1 MKKRLNRML
10 STLLICSMVMTL
22 MPTTVFATN
31 RKDAVMEGYAGGLC
45 EHHPEHDDECGYSKG
60 IAGTACSHEHTD
72 DCYKEVIDC
81 THRHDEDCYPDEII
95 WDDETTPS
103 DADRWEPEYC
113 PHICDE
119 ESGCITKKLN
129 CQHEHDDECG
139 YSPATRGTPCEF
151 VCEICGVDDDMK
163 TATPSNAKA
172 VTVAG
177 VQAMIDAL
185 PDAEEVRKGNAEK
198 VKAQLDAIDDAKAEL
213 SDEEIDELDLS
224 RYMEVAAALEQLLYG
239 VATQSNAVMLAD
251 YDGPAIQLGTGG
263 ISGPTEEEV
272 DGQGSYY
279 VPNSYIYFG
288 INSENSSTPIKWRVL
303 DANTANAGT
312 TSGMFLLSEYL
323 LASDVQFNSNY
334 SKGNAYQGSD
344 AQTWCSS
351 FVGNTSNFSTA
362 EQAVMFGVAK
372 TDSGESGLY
381 SIPWGESRLTANDKL
396 FFLSVRELADYVG
409 NYDNAP
415 GLAATNTAQSAGVW
429 WLRSPDS
436 GIGYYTGTVYDDGEV
451 VHSLVNYD
459 CAARPAFNLN
469 SDSILFTSAAEG
481 GKADAAVDSNLTEV
495 STGSAEWKLTLKDTS
510 RSFNAS
516 ASNTLIMA
524 GENLTVTYS
533 GAGTGKNEYVSA
545 MLADNSGNILYYGRI
560 AQNSANGTASVEI
573 PSDLTAGTYTLK
585 VFSEQYNGD
594 YKTDYAS
601 EFQDITLTVNG
612 KVSEQFNLTPGTTYW
627 FDLSSA
633 GIPGS
638 TNNALPDTSRH
649 YVPFTYVGSLN
660 AYVLKPASENVLTSS
675 EEASQATDKDAKYGY
690 TYKHSLFIADYTM
703 THTISWKILN
713 DNKLIFGTDFQNN
726 RVAYTLRAPSAGNT
740 YAYGDNGGST
750 PDNNEWDTILKKAN
764 QSTQTNVSDYIK
776 NWEGIWSYGQD
787 TANTSAF
794 RQYRTIR
801 GRMISAFS
809 CNMEHKAE
817 SLPKYGFRPI
827 LEILDADTLG
837 YDGLKTIVLDLND
850 GKIGNTTGTVNI
862 VVKNSESFTA
872 PESSGLSSP
881 IGKTDTDFCWQGSD
895 GNSYIPGADVPAGVT
910 SLTAQWTPMTYT
922 VMLETNGGTIADGKD
937 VISYTYGVGATLPT
951 ENDIT
956 REGYTFEGWYADSS
970 FSGAPVTEISSTDI
984 GNKEFYAKWIANI
997 YAVTLNT
1004 NGGTIASGKDITSYT
1019 YGDGATLPTAND
1031 MTREGYTF
1039 EGWYADSSFSGA
1051 PVTEISSTDMG
1062 NKEFYAKWTRNTT
1075 PITPGDTVNYI
1086 VEHYKAGN
1094 NGYTLEETE
1103 YLGGKIGEDVTAEPK
1118 IYTGYTYN
1126 PDAVGS
1132 VSMGT
1137 LKKIS
1142 SAADIV
1148 TLKLYYDL
1156 TVYTVTV
1163 ENDGNGSAS
1172 AVPVSAT
1179 MGEKITL
1186 TVTPNSGYRFKEWQ
1200 IVSGNVTISD
1210 DTFTMPAGNVTV
1222 KALFERKSSSG
1233 SGGDSSSDRDASSSA
1248 IRKDPIK
1255 GRISSDRGILTG
1267 AANSTANDGYSHW
1280 MQDDHGWWLRFADN
1294 SYPKGQKRGTS
1305 GSAYAWE
1312 YINGNWWAFDEN
1324 GYAKTGWLW
1333 DETFGGWFYIDPER
1347 GMQTGWVLI
1356 DGVWY
1361 YFHPVSDGRRGI
1373 MYAGQK
1379 TPDGYYVDENG
1390 AWDGKGK

>member
-10 STLLICSMVMTL
+10 STLLICSMVMTM

-31 RKDAVMEGYAGGLC
+31 RKDAVMEEYAGGLC
-45 EHHPEHDDECGYSKG
+45 EHHPEHDEECGYSEG

-72 DCYKEVIDC
+72 DCYREVIDC
-81 THRHDEDCYPDEII
+81 THRHDEDCYPDESI
-95 WDDETTPS
+95 WDDEATPS
-103 DADRWEPEYC
+103 DADRLEPEYC
-113 PHICDE
+113 SHICDE
-119 ESGCITKKLN
+119 ESGCVTKKLK

-139 YSPATRGTPCEF
+139 YSPTTRGTSCEF
-151 VCEICGVDDDMK
+151 VCEICGVEDNMEM
-163 TATPSNAKA
+163 ATPSNAKA
-172 VTVAG
+172 VTVAS

-185 PDAEEVRKGNAEK
+185 PDAEKVRKDNAEE
-198 VKAQLDAIDDAKAEL
+198 VKAQLEAIDDAKAEL
-213 SDEEIDELDLS
+213 SDEEIDELDIS

-239 VATQSNAVMLAD
+239 VATPYNAVMLAD

-263 ISGPTEEEV
+263 ISGPTEEEE
-272 DGQGSYY
+272 DGKGSYY
-279 VPNSYIYFG
+279 APNSYIYFG
-288 INSENSSTPIKWRVL
+288 VNSGNSSTPIKWRVL
-303 DANTANAGT
+303 DADTANDGT

-323 LASDVQFNSNY
+323 LASDVQFRYNESID
-334 SKGNAYQGSD
+334 NAYQGSA
-344 AQTWCSS
+344 AQFWCGLFLS
-351 FVGNTSNFSTA
+351 NRLNFSTV
-362 EQAVMFGVAK
+362 EQDAMLGLVK
-372 TDSGESGLY
+372 TDSAEDDLY
-381 SIPWGESRLTANDKL
+381 SISWGESSLTATDKL
-396 FFLSVRELADYVG
+396 FFLSVQELADYVG
-409 NYDNAP
+409 NYLATP
-415 GLAATNTAQSAGVW
+415 GMAATNTSLSASEW
-429 WLRSPDS
+429 WLRSP
-436 GIGYYTGTVYDDGEV
+436 YAYVRTAVGTVFKDGNV
-451 VHSLVNYD
+451 RYSSAQNYW
-459 CAARPAFNLN
+459 AARPAFNLDLN
-469 SDSILFTSAAEG
+469 AVLFTSAAEG
-481 GKADAAVDSNLTEV
+481 GKSDVLVDSNLTEV
-495 STGSAEWKLTLKDTS
+495 GTGSTEWKLTLRDTS

-516 ASNTLIMA
+516 ASNTLVRV

-533 GAGTGKNEYVSA
+533 GAGTGEKEYVSA

-690 TYKHSLFIADYTM
+690 TYKHSLFIADYNV
-703 THTISWKILN
+703 THGISWKILN

-726 RVAYTLRAPSAGNT
+726 RVAYTLRAPSAGHT

-801 GRMISAFS
+801 GRIISAFS

-850 GKIGNTTGTVNI
+850 GKIGDTTGTVNI

-895 GNSYIPGADVPAGVT
+895 GNSYIPGAEVPAGVT

-937 VISYTYGVGATLPT
+937 VISYTYGAGATLPT

-970 FSGAPVTEISSTDI
+970 FSGTPVTEISSD
-984 GNKEFYAKWIANI
+984 
-997 YAVTLNT
+997 
-1004 NGGTIASGKDITSYT
+1004 
-1019 YGDGATLPTAND
+1019 
-1031 MTREGYTF
+1031 
-1039 EGWYADSSFSGA
+1039 
-1051 PVTEISSTDMG
+1051 DMG
-1062 NKEFYAKWTRNTT
+1062 NKEFYAKWMRNTT
-1075 PITPGDTVNYI
+1075 PIIPGDTVNYV
-1086 VEHYKAGN
+1086 VEHYKASD

-1103 YLGGKIGEDVTAEPK
+1103 KLGDKIGSNVTAEPK

-1172 AVPVSAT
+1172 AAPVSAT

-1186 TVTPNSGYRFKEWQ
+1186 TVTPNSGYRFQEWQ
-1200 IVSGNVTISD
+1200 IVSGDVTISD
-1210 DTFTMPAGNVTV
+1210 DTFTMPAGNVVV
-1222 KALFERKSSSG
+1222 KAVFERKSSD
-1233 SGGDSSSDRDASSSA
+1233 GGGRDSSSDRDTSSSA
-1248 IRKDPIK
+1248 IRKDPIR
-1255 GRISSDRGILTG
+1255 GWTSSDRGIITG

-1280 MQDDHGWWLRFADN
+1280 MQNEHGWWLRFADN
-1294 SYPKGQKRGTS
+1294 SYPKGRKHGMS

-1312 YINGNWWAFDEN
+1312 LINGSWWAFDEN
-1324 GYAKTGWLW
+1324 SYAKTGWLR
-1333 DETFGGWFYIDPER
+1333 DEAFGGWFYMDPER

-1379 TPDGYYVDENG
+1379 TPDGYYVDEKG
-1390 AWDGKGK
+1390 AWDGKEK

>member
-1 MKKRLNRML
+1 M
-10 STLLICSMVMTL
+10 
-22 MPTTVFATN
+22 
-31 RKDAVMEGYAGGLC
+31 
-45 EHHPEHDDECGYSKG
+45 
-60 IAGTACSHEHTD
+60 
-72 DCYKEVIDC
+72 
-81 THRHDEDCYPDEII
+81 
-95 WDDETTPS
+95 
-103 DADRWEPEYC
+103 
-113 PHICDE
+113 
-119 ESGCITKKLN
+119 
-129 CQHEHDDECG
+129 
-139 YSPATRGTPCEF
+139 
-151 VCEICGVDDDMK
+151 
-163 TATPSNAKA
+163 
-172 VTVAG
+172 
-177 VQAMIDAL
+177 
-185 PDAEEVRKGNAEK
+185 
-198 VKAQLDAIDDAKAEL
+198 
-213 SDEEIDELDLS
+213 
-224 RYMEVAAALEQLLYG
+224 
-239 VATQSNAVMLAD
+239 
-251 YDGPAIQLGTGG
+251 
-263 ISGPTEEEV
+263 
-272 DGQGSYY
+272 
-279 VPNSYIYFG
+279 
-288 INSENSSTPIKWRVL
+288 
-303 DANTANAGT
+303 
-312 TSGMFLLSEYL
+312 
-323 LASDVQFNSNY
+323 
-334 SKGNAYQGSD
+334 
-344 AQTWCSS
+344 
-351 FVGNTSNFSTA
+351 
-362 EQAVMFGVAK
+362 
-372 TDSGESGLY
+372 
-381 SIPWGESRLTANDKL
+381 
-396 FFLSVRELADYVG
+396 
-409 NYDNAP
+409 
-415 GLAATNTAQSAGVW
+415 W
-429 WLRSPDS
+429 WLRSPSTSYSDDA
-436 GIGYYTGTVYDDGEV
+436 GTVSTDGNV
-451 VHSLVNYD
+451 RHSRADND
-459 CAARPAFNLN
+459 WAARPAFNLN
-469 SDSILFTSAAEG
+469 LNAVLFTSAADG
-481 GKADAAVDSNLTEV
+481 GKTDAAVDSNLTEV
-495 STGSAEWKLTLKDTS
+495 GTGSAEWKLTLKDTS

-516 ASNTLIMA
+516 ASNTLVRV

-533 GAGTGKNEYVSA
+533 GAGTGENEYVSA

-690 TYKHSLFIADYTM
+690 TYKHSLFIADYNV
-703 THTISWKILN
+703 THGISWKILN

-726 RVAYTLRAPSAGNT
+726 RVAYTLRAPSAGHT

-801 GRMISAFS
+801 GRIISAFS

-850 GKIGNTTGTVNI
+850 GKIGDTTGTVNI

-895 GNSYIPGADVPAGVT
+895 GNSYIPGAEVPAGVT

-937 VISYTYGVGATLPT
+937 VTSYTYGEGAALPT
-951 ENDIT
+951 ANDIT

-970 FSGAPVTEISSTDI
+970 FSGTPVTEISSD
-984 GNKEFYAKWIANI
+984 
-997 YAVTLNT
+997 
-1004 NGGTIASGKDITSYT
+1004 
-1019 YGDGATLPTAND
+1019 
-1031 MTREGYTF
+1031 
-1039 EGWYADSSFSGA
+1039 
-1051 PVTEISSTDMG
+1051 DMG
-1062 NKEFYAKWTRNTT
+1062 NKEFYAKWMRNTT
-1075 PITPGDTVNYI
+1075 PIIPGDTVNYV
-1086 VEHYKAGN
+1086 VEHYKASD

-1103 YLGGKIGEDVTAEPK
+1103 KLGDKIGSNVTAEPK

-1172 AVPVSAT
+1172 AAPVSAT

-1200 IVSGNVTISD
+1200 IVSGDVTISD
-1210 DTFTMPAGNVTV
+1210 DTFTMPAGNVVV
-1222 KALFERKSSSG
+1222 KAVFERKSSD
-1233 SGGDSSSDRDASSSA
+1233 GGGRDSSSDRDTSSSA

-1255 GRISSDRGILTG
+1255 GRISSDRGIITG

-1280 MQDDHGWWLRFADN
+1280 MQNEHGWWLRFADN
-1294 SYPKGQKRGTS
+1294 SYPKGRKHGMS

-1312 YINGNWWAFDEN
+1312 LINGNWWAFDEN
-1324 GYAKTGWLW
+1324 GYAKTGWLR
-1333 DETFGGWFYIDPER
+1333 DEAFGGWFYMDPER

-1379 TPDGYYVDENG
+1379 TPDGYYVDEKG
-1390 AWDGKGK
+1390 AWDGKEK

>member
-10 STLLICSMVMTL
+10 STLLICSMVMTM

-31 RKDAVMEGYAGGLC
+31 RKDAVMEEYAGGLC
-45 EHHPEHDDECGYSKG
+45 EHHPEHDDECGYSEG

-72 DCYKEVIDC
+72 DCYREVIDC
-81 THRHDEDCYPDEII
+81 THRHDEDCYPGESI
-95 WDDETTPS
+95 WDDEATPS
-103 DADRWEPEYC
+103 DADRLEPEYC
-113 PHICDE
+113 SHICDE
-119 ESGCITKKLN
+119 ESGCVTKKLK

-139 YSPATRGTPCEF
+139 YSSTTRGTSCEF
-151 VCEICGVDDDMK
+151 VCEICGVEDNMEM
-163 TATPSNAKA
+163 ATPSNAKA
-172 VTVAG
+172 VTVAS
-177 VQAMIDAL
+177 VQAMIDVL
-185 PDAEEVRKGNAEK
+185 PDAEKVRKDNAEE
-198 VKAQLDAIDDAKAEL
+198 VKAQLEAIDDAKAEL
-213 SDEEIDELDLS
+213 SDEEIDELDIS

-239 VATQSNAVMLAD
+239 VATPYNAVMLAD

-263 ISGPTEEEV
+263 ISGPTEEEE
-272 DGQGSYY
+272 DGKDSYY
-279 VPNSYIYFG
+279 APNSYIYFG
-288 INSENSSTPIKWRVL
+288 VNSGNSSTPIKWRVL
-303 DANTANAGT
+303 DADTANDGT

-323 LASDVQFNSNY
+323 LASDVQFRYNESID
-334 SKGNAYQGSD
+334 NAYQGSA
-344 AQTWCSS
+344 AQSWCGLFLS
-351 FVGNTSNFSTA
+351 NRLNFSTV
-362 EQAVMFGVAK
+362 EQDAMLGLVK
-372 TDSGESGLY
+372 TDSAEDDLY
-381 SIPWGESRLTANDKL
+381 SISWGESSLTATDKL
-396 FFLSVRELADYVG
+396 FFLSVQELADYVG
-409 NYDNAP
+409 NYLATP
-415 GLAATNTAQSAGVW
+415 GMAATNTSLSASEW
-429 WLRSPDS
+429 WLRSP
-436 GIGYYTGTVYDDGEV
+436 YAYVRTAVGTVFKDGNV
-451 VHSLVNYD
+451 RYSSAQNYW
-459 CAARPAFNLN
+459 AARPAFNLDLN
-469 SDSILFTSAAEG
+469 AVLFTSAAEG
-481 GKADAAVDSNLTEV
+481 GKSDVLVDSNLTEV
-495 STGSAEWKLTLKDTS
+495 GTGSTEWKLTLRDTS

-516 ASNTLIMA
+516 ASNTLVRV

-545 MLADNSGNILYYGRI
+545 MLVDSSGNILYYGRI
-560 AQNSANGTASVEI
+560 AQNSANGTTSVAI

-690 TYKHSLFIADYTM
+690 TYKHSLFIADYNV
-703 THTISWKILN
+703 THGISWKILN

-726 RVAYTLRAPSAGNT
+726 RVAYTLRAPSAGHT

-801 GRMISAFS
+801 GRIISAFS

-827 LEILDADTLG
+827 LEILDADTLD

-850 GKIGNTTGTVNI
+850 GKIGDTTGTVNI

-881 IGKTDTDFCWQGSD
+881 IGKTDTDFCWLGSD

-970 FSGAPVTEISSTDI
+970 FSGTPVTEISSD
-984 GNKEFYAKWIANI
+984 
-997 YAVTLNT
+997 
-1004 NGGTIASGKDITSYT
+1004 
-1019 YGDGATLPTAND
+1019 
-1031 MTREGYTF
+1031 
-1039 EGWYADSSFSGA
+1039 
-1051 PVTEISSTDMG
+1051 DMG
-1062 NKEFYAKWTRNTT
+1062 NKEFYAKWMRNTT
-1075 PITPGDTVNYI
+1075 PIIPGDTVNYV
-1086 VEHYKAGN
+1086 VEHYKASD

-1103 YLGGKIGEDVTAEPK
+1103 KLGDKIGSNVTAEPK

-1186 TVTPNSGYRFKEWQ
+1186 TVTPNSGYRFQEWQ
-1200 IVSGNVTISD
+1200 IVSGDVTISD
-1210 DTFTMPAGNVTV
+1210 DTFTMPAGNVVV
-1222 KALFERKSSSG
+1222 KAVFERKSSD
-1233 SGGDSSSDRDASSSA
+1233 GGGRDSSSDRDTSSST

-1255 GRISSDRGILTG
+1255 GRISSDRGIITG

-1280 MQDDHGWWLRFADN
+1280 MQNEHGWWLRFADN
-1294 SYPKGQKRGTS
+1294 SYPKGRKHGTS

-1312 YINGNWWAFDEN
+1312 YINGSWWAFDEH
-1324 GYAKTGWLW
+1324 GYAKTGWLR
-1333 DETFGGWFYIDPER
+1333 DEAFGGWFYMDPER

-1379 TPDGYYVDENG
+1379 TPDGYYVDEKG
-1390 AWDGKGK
+1390 AWDGKEK

>member
-31 RKDAVMEGYAGGLC
+31 RKDAVMEEYAGGLC
-45 EHHPEHDDECGYSKG
+45 EHHPEHDDECGYSEG

-81 THRHDEDCYPDEII
+81 THKHDEDCYPDEII
-95 WDDETTPS
+95 WDDEATPS
-103 DADRWEPEYC
+103 DADRWEPEDC
-113 PHICDE
+113 PHMCE
-119 ESGCITKKLN
+119 EDSECITKKLN

-151 VCEICGVDDDMK
+151 ICEICGAEDDMK

-185 PDAEEVRKGNAEK
+185 PDVEEVRKGNAEK

-213 SDEEIDELDLS
+213 SDEEIDELDFS
-224 RYMEVAAALEQLLYG
+224 RYMEVAAVLEQLLYG
-239 VATQSNAVMLAD
+239 TATPSNAVMLAD

-263 ISGPTEEEV
+263 ISDPTEEEV

-288 INSENSSTPIKWRVL
+288 VNRGNSSTPIKWRVL
-303 DANTANAGT
+303 DADTANDGT
-312 TSGMFLLSEYL
+312 TRGMFLLSEYL
-323 LASDVQFNSNY
+323 LASGVQFRYDASID
-334 SKGNAYQGSD
+334 NAYQGSA
-344 AQTWCSS
+344 AQFWCSLFS
-351 FVGNTSNFSTA
+351 GNRLNFSTA
-362 EQAVMFGVAK
+362 EQDAMLGVVK
-372 TDSGESGLY
+372 TDSAEDDLY
-381 SIPWGESRLTANDKL
+381 SISWGESSLTATDEL
-396 FFLSVRELADYVG
+396 FFLSVQELVDYVG
-409 NYDNAP
+409 NYHAAP
-415 GLAATNTAQSAGVW
+415 GMAATNTSLSAGEW
-429 WLRSPDS
+429 WLRSP
-436 GIGYYTGTVYDDGEV
+436 YAYVRTAVGTVFKDGNV
-451 VHSLVNYD
+451 RYSSAQN
-459 CAARPAFNLN
+459 CWAARPAFNLN
-469 SDSILFTSAAEG
+469 LNTVLFSSAADG
-481 GKADAAVDSNLTEV
+481 GKTDAAVDGNLTEV
-495 STGSAEWKLTLKDTS
+495 GTGSAEWKLTLKDTS
-510 RSFNAS
+510 RSFSAS
-516 ASNTLIMA
+516 ASSTLVRA
-524 GENLTVTYS
+524 GENLTITYS

-560 AQNSANGTASVEI
+560 AQNSANGTASVAI

-627 FDLSSA
+627 FDLSA
-633 GIPGS
+633 MGIPG
-638 TNNALPDTSRH
+638 TVNDDLPDKTMH
-649 YVPFTYVGSLN
+649 YVPFTYVGTVD
-660 AYVLKPASENVLTSS
+660 AYVLNSSSSGVSEAADDASGTTDSS
-675 EEASQATDKDAKYGY
+675 AQYGY
-690 TYKHSLFIADYTM
+690 TYDHSLFIADDTV
-703 THTISWKILN
+703 TRTISWNALN
-713 DNKLIFGTDFQNN
+713 SRSCIFGTTFQNN
-726 RVAYTLRAPSAGNT
+726 GVAYTLRVTSAGS
-740 YAYGDNGGST
+740 DSEGSNDGT
-750 PDNNEWDTILKKAN
+750 PQSNEWDKILDKN
-764 QSTQTNVSDYIK
+764 NGYIK
-776 NWEGIWSYGQD
+776 NWSGEYSWGQD
-787 TANTSAF
+787 TYSSHWSGRVARGCNSA
-794 RQYRTIR
+794 RNWVSQAVAYSGSSI
-801 GRMISAFS
+801 
-809 CNMEHKAE
+809 
-817 SLPKYGFRPI
+817 GFRPV
-827 LEILDADTLG
+827 LEILNPDALG
-837 YDGLKTIVLDLND
+837 SDGLKNVVLDLN
-850 GKIGNTTGTVNI
+850 GGSIGASTGTVNI
-862 VVKNSESFTA
+862 VVKNGESFTA
-872 PESSGLSSP
+872 PASNGLTRP
-881 IGKTDTDFCWQGSD
+881 AGNTDNYFWWQGSD
-895 GNSYIPGADVPAGVT
+895 GNSYVPGAAVPAGVT
-910 SLTAQWTPMTYT
+910 SLTAQWTALTYT
-922 VMLETNGGTIADGKD
+922 VTLNANGGTIASEKD
-937 VISYTYGVGATLPT
+937 ITSYTYGDGATLPT

-956 REGYTFEGWYADSS
+956 CEGYTFEGWYADSS
-970 FSGAPVTEISSTDI
+970 FSGAPVTEISSADI

-1019 YGDGATLPTAND
+1019 YGNGATLPTAND

-1039 EGWYADSSFSGA
+1039 EGWYADSSFSGT
-1051 PVTEISSTDMG
+1051 PVTAISSTDIG

-1075 PITPGDTVNYI
+1075 PIIPGDTVNYI

-1103 YLGGKIGEDVTAEPK
+1103 YLGGKIGADVTAEPK

-1126 PDAVGS
+1126 PDAAGS
-1132 VSMGT
+1132 IPKGT

-1156 TVYTVTV
+1156 TVYNVTA

-1172 AVPVSAT
+1172 AAPASAT
-1179 MGEKITL
+1179 MGETITL
-1186 TVTPNSGYRFKEWQ
+1186 TSTPNSGYRFKEWQ

-1233 SGGDSSSDRDASSSA
+1233 GDSSSDRDTSSAA
-1248 IRKDPIK
+1248 IRKDPIR
-1255 GRISSDRGILTG
+1255 GWTSSDRGIITG

-1280 MQDDHGWWLRFADN
+1280 MQDAYGWWLRFADN
-1294 SYPKGQKRGTS
+1294 SYPKGQKQGMS
-1305 GSAYAWE
+1305 GIAYMWE

-1324 GYAKTGWLW
+1324 GYAKIGWLR

-1347 GMQTGWVLI
+1347 GMQTGWVRF
-1356 DGVWY
+1356 GGAWY
-1361 YFHPVSDGRRGI
+1361 YFHQVSDGRKGI
-1373 MYAGQK
+1373 MYAGRK

-1390 AWDGKGK
+1390 AWDGKEK

>member
-10 STLLICSMVMTL
+10 STLLICSMVMTM

-31 RKDAVMEGYAGGLC
+31 RKDAVMEEYAGGLC
-45 EHHPEHDDECGYSKG
+45 EHHPEHDDECGYSEG
-60 IAGTACSHEHTD
+60 IAGTDCSHEHTD
-72 DCYKEVIDC
+72 DCYTEVVKC

-95 WDDETTPS
+95 WDDEATPS
-103 DADRWEPEYC
+103 DADRWEPEDC
-113 PHICDE
+113 PHMCE
-119 ESGCITKKLN
+119 EDSECITKKLN
-129 CQHEHDDECG
+129 CRHEHDDECG

-151 VCEICGVDDDMK
+151 ECEICGVDDDMK

-185 PDAEEVRKGNAEK
+185 PDVEEVRKGNAEK

-224 RYMEVAAALEQLLYG
+224 HYMEVAAALEQLLYG

-263 ISGPTEEEV
+263 ISGPTEEEE
-272 DGQGSYY
+272 DGKGSYY

-288 INSENSSTPIKWRVL
+288 VNSGNSSTPIKWRVL
-303 DANTANAGT
+303 DADTANDGT

-323 LASDVQFNSNY
+323 LASDVQFRYNESID
-334 SKGNAYQGSD
+334 NAYQGSA
-344 AQTWCSS
+344 AQFWCGLFLS
-351 FVGNTSNFSTA
+351 NRLNFSTV
-362 EQAVMFGVAK
+362 EQDAMLGLVK
-372 TDSGESGLY
+372 TDSAEDDLY
-381 SIPWGESRLTANDKL
+381 SISWGESSLTATDKL
-396 FFLSVRELADYVG
+396 FFLSVQELADYVG
-409 NYDNAP
+409 NYLATP
-415 GLAATNTAQSAGVW
+415 GMAATNTSLSASEW
-429 WLRSPDS
+429 WLRSP
-436 GIGYYTGTVYDDGEV
+436 YAYVRTAVGTVFKDGNV
-451 VHSLVNYD
+451 RYSSAQNYW
-459 CAARPAFNLN
+459 AARPAFNLDLN
-469 SDSILFTSAAEG
+469 AVLFTSAAEG
-481 GKADAAVDSNLTEV
+481 GKSDVLVDSNLTEV
-495 STGSAEWKLTLKDTS
+495 GTGSTEWKLTLKDTS

-516 ASNTLIMA
+516 ASNTLVRV

-560 AQNSANGTASVEI
+560 AQNSANGTASVAI
-573 PSDLTAGTYTLK
+573 PSDLTTGTYTLK

-601 EFQDITLTVNG
+601 EFQDITLTVKG

-690 TYKHSLFIADYTM
+690 TYKHSLFIADYNV
-703 THTISWKILN
+703 THGISWKILN

-726 RVAYTLRAPSAGNT
+726 RVAYTLRAPSAGHT

-801 GRMISAFS
+801 GRIISAFS

-850 GKIGNTTGTVNI
+850 GKIGDTTGTVNI

-895 GNSYIPGADVPAGVT
+895 GNSYIPGAEVPAGVT

-937 VISYTYGVGATLPT
+937 VISYTYGAGATLPT

-970 FSGAPVTEISSTDI
+970 FSGTPVTEISSD
-984 GNKEFYAKWIANI
+984 
-997 YAVTLNT
+997 
-1004 NGGTIASGKDITSYT
+1004 
-1019 YGDGATLPTAND
+1019 
-1031 MTREGYTF
+1031 
-1039 EGWYADSSFSGA
+1039 
-1051 PVTEISSTDMG
+1051 DMG
-1062 NKEFYAKWTRNTT
+1062 NKEFYAKWMRNTT
-1075 PITPGDTVNYI
+1075 PIIPGDTVNYV
-1086 VEHYKAGN
+1086 VEHYKASD

-1103 YLGGKIGEDVTAEPK
+1103 KLGDKIGSNVTAEPK

-1132 VSMGT
+1132 VTRAT

-1200 IVSGNVTISD
+1200 IVSGNVTISGD
-1210 DTFTMPAGNVTV
+1210 AFTMPAGKVTV
-1222 KALFERKSSSG
+1222 KALFERKSSGG
-1233 SGGDSSSDRDASSSA
+1233 SGSSSDRDASSAA

-1280 MQDDHGWWLRFADN
+1280 MQDAHGWWLRFADN
-1294 SYPKGQKRGTS
+1294 SYPKGQKHGTS
-1305 GSAYAWE
+1305 SIAYAWE
-1312 YINGNWWAFDEN
+1312 LINGNWWAFDEH
-1324 GYAKTGWLW
+1324 GYTKTGWLW

-1356 DGVWY
+1356 DGAWY
-1361 YFHPVSDGRRGI
+1361 YFHPVSDGRKGI

-1379 TPDGYYVDENG
+1379 TPDGYYVDEKG
-1390 AWDGKGK
+1390 AWDGKEK

>member
-10 STLLICSMVMTL
+10 STLLICSMVMTM

-31 RKDAVMEGYAGGLC
+31 RKDAVMEEYAGGLC
-45 EHHPEHDDECGYSKG
+45 EHHPEHDDECGYSEG
-60 IAGTACSHEHTD
+60 IAGTDCSHEHTD
-72 DCYKEVIDC
+72 DCYTEVVKC

-95 WDDETTPS
+95 WDDEATPS
-103 DADRWEPEYC
+103 DADRWEPEDC
-113 PHICDE
+113 PHMCE
-119 ESGCITKKLN
+119 EDSECITKKLN
-129 CQHEHDDECG
+129 CRHEHDDECG

-151 VCEICGVDDDMK
+151 DCEICGVDDDMK

-185 PDAEEVRKGNAEK
+185 PDVEEVRKGNAEK

-213 SDEEIDELDLS
+213 SDEEIDELDLF

-263 ISGPTEEEV
+263 ISGPTEEEEE
-272 DGQGSYY
+272 GKGSYY
-279 VPNSYIYFG
+279 VPNSYVYFG
-288 INSENSSTPIKWRVL
+288 VNSGNSSTPIKWRVL
-303 DANTANAGT
+303 DADTANDGT

-323 LASDVQFNSNY
+323 LASDVQFRYNESID
-334 SKGNAYQGSD
+334 NAYQGSA
-344 AQTWCSS
+344 AQFWCGLFLS
-351 FVGNTSNFSTA
+351 NRLNFSTV
-362 EQAVMFGVAK
+362 EQDAMLGLVK
-372 TDSGESGLY
+372 TDSAEDDLY
-381 SIPWGESRLTANDKL
+381 SISWGASSLTATDKL
-396 FFLSVRELADYVG
+396 FFLSVQELADYVG
-409 NYDNAP
+409 NYLAAP
-415 GLAATNTAQSAGVW
+415 GMAATNTSLSASEW
-429 WLRSPDS
+429 WLRSP
-436 GIGYYTGTVYDDGEV
+436 YAYVRTAVGTVFKDGNV
-451 VHSLVNYD
+451 RYSSAQNYW
-459 CAARPAFNLN
+459 AARPAFNLDLN
-469 SDSILFTSAAEG
+469 AVLFTSAAEG
-481 GKADAAVDSNLTEV
+481 GKSDVLVDSNLTEV
-495 STGSAEWKLTLKDTS
+495 GTGSTEWKLTLRDTS

-516 ASNTLIMA
+516 ASNTLVRV

-533 GAGTGKNEYVSA
+533 GAGTGEKEYVSA

-726 RVAYTLRAPSAGNT
+726 RVAYTLRAPSAGHT

-801 GRMISAFS
+801 GRIISAFS
-809 CNMEHKAE
+809 CNMEHKE
-817 SLPKYGFRPI
+817 GSLPKYGFRPI

-850 GKIGNTTGTVNI
+850 GKIGDTTGTVNI

-970 FSGAPVTEISSTDI
+970 FSGTPVTEISSD
-984 GNKEFYAKWIANI
+984 
-997 YAVTLNT
+997 
-1004 NGGTIASGKDITSYT
+1004 
-1019 YGDGATLPTAND
+1019 
-1031 MTREGYTF
+1031 
-1039 EGWYADSSFSGA
+1039 
-1051 PVTEISSTDMG
+1051 DMG
-1062 NKEFYAKWTRNTT
+1062 NKEFYAKWMRNTT
-1075 PITPGDTVNYI
+1075 PIIPGDTVNYV
-1086 VEHYKAGN
+1086 VEHYKASD

-1103 YLGGKIGEDVTAEPK
+1103 KLGDKIGSNVTAEPK

-1172 AVPVSAT
+1172 AAPVSAT

-1186 TVTPNSGYRFKEWQ
+1186 TSTPNSGYRFKEWQ
-1200 IVSGNVTISD
+1200 IVSGDVTISD
-1210 DTFTMPAGNVTV
+1210 DTFTMPAGNVVV
-1222 KALFERKSSSG
+1222 KAVFERKSSD
-1233 SGGDSSSDRDASSSA
+1233 GGGRDSSSDRDTSSSA

-1255 GRISSDRGILTG
+1255 GRISSDRGIITG

-1280 MQDDHGWWLRFADN
+1280 MQNEHGWWLRFADN
-1294 SYPKGQKRGTS
+1294 SYPKGRKHGTS

-1312 YINGNWWAFDEN
+1312 YINGSWWAFDEN
-1324 GYAKTGWLW
+1324 GYAKTGWLR
-1333 DETFGGWFYIDPER
+1333 DEAFGGWFYMDPER

-1379 TPDGYYVDENG
+1379 TPDGYYVDEKG
-1390 AWDGKGK
+1390 AWDGKEK

>member
-1 MKKRLNRML
+1 
-10 STLLICSMVMTL
+10 
-22 MPTTVFATN
+22 
-31 RKDAVMEGYAGGLC
+31 
-45 EHHPEHDDECGYSKG
+45 
-60 IAGTACSHEHTD
+60 
-72 DCYKEVIDC
+72 
-81 THRHDEDCYPDEII
+81 
-95 WDDETTPS
+95 
-103 DADRWEPEYC
+103 
-113 PHICDE
+113 
-119 ESGCITKKLN
+119 
-129 CQHEHDDECG
+129 
-139 YSPATRGTPCEF
+139 
-151 VCEICGVDDDMK
+151 
-163 TATPSNAKA
+163 
-172 VTVAG
+172 
-177 VQAMIDAL
+177 MIDAL
-185 PDAEEVRKGNAEK
+185 PDVEEVRKGNAEK

-224 RYMEVAAALEQLLYG
+224 HYMEVAAALEQLLYG

-263 ISGPTEEEV
+263 ISGPTEEEEE
-272 DGQGSYY
+272 GKGSYY

-288 INSENSSTPIKWRVL
+288 VNSGNSSTPIKWRVL
-303 DANTANAGT
+303 DADMANDGT

-409 NYDNAP
+409 NYCDAP

-451 VHSLVNYD
+451 VNSLVNHD
-459 CAARPAFNLN
+459 WAARPAFNLN
-469 SDSILFTSAAEG
+469 SDSILFTSAADG
-481 GKADAAVDSNLTEV
+481 GKTDAAVNGNLTEV
-495 STGSAEWKLTLKDTS
+495 GTGSAEWKLTLKDTS
-510 RSFNAS
+510 RSFSAS
-516 ASNTLIMA
+516 ASSTLVRV

-601 EFQDITLTVNG
+601 EFQNITLTVNG

-675 EEASQATDKDAKYGY
+675 EEASQVTDKDAKYGY

-726 RVAYTLRAPSAGNT
+726 RVAYTLRAPSAGHT

-794 RQYRTIR
+794 RQFRTIR

-809 CNMEHKAE
+809 CNMEHKAA

-850 GKIGNTTGTVNI
+850 GKIGDTTGTVNI

-937 VISYTYGVGATLPT
+937 VISYTYGAGATLPT

-970 FSGAPVTEISSTDI
+970 FSGTPVTEISSD
-984 GNKEFYAKWIANI
+984 
-997 YAVTLNT
+997 
-1004 NGGTIASGKDITSYT
+1004 
-1019 YGDGATLPTAND
+1019 
-1031 MTREGYTF
+1031 
-1039 EGWYADSSFSGA
+1039 
-1051 PVTEISSTDMG
+1051 DMG
-1062 NKEFYAKWTRNTT
+1062 NKEFYAKWMRNTT
-1075 PITPGDTVNYI
+1075 PIIPGDTVNYV
-1086 VEHYKAGN
+1086 VEHYKASD

-1103 YLGGKIGEDVTAEPK
+1103 KLGDKIGSNVTAEPK

-1172 AVPVSAT
+1172 AAPVSAT

-1186 TVTPNSGYRFKEWQ
+1186 TSTPNSGYRFKEWQ
-1200 IVSGNVTISD
+1200 IVSGDVTISGD
-1210 DTFTMPAGNVTV
+1210 VFTMPAGNVVV
-1222 KALFERKSSSG
+1222 KAVFERKSSN
-1233 SGGDSSSDRDASSSA
+1233 GGGRDSSSDRDTSSSA

-1255 GRISSDRGILTG
+1255 GRISSDRGIITG

-1280 MQDDHGWWLRFADN
+1280 MQNEHGWWLRFADN
-1294 SYPKGQKRGTS
+1294 SYPKGRKHGMS

-1312 YINGNWWAFDEN
+1312 LINGNWWAFDEN
-1324 GYAKTGWLW
+1324 GYAKTGWLR
-1333 DETFGGWFYIDPER
+1333 DEAFGGWFYMDPER

-1361 YFHPVSDGRRGI
+1361 YFHPVSDGRKGI

-1390 AWDGKGK
+1390 AWDGKEK

>member
-10 STLLICSMVMTL
+10 STLLICSMVMTM

-31 RKDAVMEGYAGGLC
+31 RKDAVMEEYAGGLC
-45 EHHPEHDDECGYSKG
+45 EHHPEHDEECGYSEG

-72 DCYKEVIDC
+72 DCYREVIDC
-81 THRHDEDCYPDEII
+81 THRHDEDCYPDESI
-95 WDDETTPS
+95 WDDEATPS
-103 DADRWEPEYC
+103 DADRLEPEYC
-113 PHICDE
+113 SHICDE
-119 ESGCITKKLN
+119 ESGCVTKKLK

-139 YSPATRGTPCEF
+139 YSPTTRGTSCEF
-151 VCEICGVDDDMK
+151 VCEICGVEDNMEM
-163 TATPSNAKA
+163 ATPSNAKA
-172 VTVAG
+172 VTVAS

-185 PDAEEVRKGNAEK
+185 PDAEKVRKDNAEE
-198 VKAQLDAIDDAKAEL
+198 VKAQLEAIDDAKAEL
-213 SDEEIDELDLS
+213 SDEEIDELDIS

-239 VATQSNAVMLAD
+239 VATPYNAVMLAD

-263 ISGPTEEEV
+263 ISGPTEEEE
-272 DGQGSYY
+272 DGKGSYY
-279 VPNSYIYFG
+279 APNSYIYFG
-288 INSENSSTPIKWRVL
+288 VNSGNSSTPIKWRVL
-303 DANTANAGT
+303 DADTANDGT

-323 LASDVQFNSNY
+323 LASDVQFRYNESID
-334 SKGNAYQGSD
+334 NAYQGSA
-344 AQTWCSS
+344 AQFWCGLFLS
-351 FVGNTSNFSTA
+351 NRLNFSTV
-362 EQAVMFGVAK
+362 EQDAMLGLVK
-372 TDSGESGLY
+372 TDSAEDDLY
-381 SIPWGESRLTANDKL
+381 SISWGESSLTATDKL
-396 FFLSVRELADYVG
+396 FFLSVQELADYVG
-409 NYDNAP
+409 NYLATP
-415 GLAATNTAQSAGVW
+415 GMAATNTSLSASEW
-429 WLRSPDS
+429 WLRSP
-436 GIGYYTGTVYDDGEV
+436 YAYVRTAVGTVFKDGNV
-451 VHSLVNYD
+451 RYSSAQNYW
-459 CAARPAFNLN
+459 AARPAFNLDLN
-469 SDSILFTSAAEG
+469 AVLFTSAAEG
-481 GKADAAVDSNLTEV
+481 GKSDVLVDSNLTEV
-495 STGSAEWKLTLKDTS
+495 GTGSTEWKLTLRDTS

-516 ASNTLIMA
+516 ASNTLVRV

-545 MLADNSGNILYYGRI
+545 MLVDSSGNILYYGRI
-560 AQNSANGTASVEI
+560 AQNSANGTTSVAI

-690 TYKHSLFIADYTM
+690 TYKHSLFIADYNV
-703 THTISWKILN
+703 THGISWKILN

-726 RVAYTLRAPSAGNT
+726 RVAYTLRAPSAGHT

-801 GRMISAFS
+801 GRIISAFS

-827 LEILDADTLG
+827 LEILDADTLD

-850 GKIGNTTGTVNI
+850 GKIGDTTGTVNI

-881 IGKTDTDFCWQGSD
+881 IGKTDTDFCWLGSD

-970 FSGAPVTEISSTDI
+970 FSGTPVTEISSD
-984 GNKEFYAKWIANI
+984 
-997 YAVTLNT
+997 
-1004 NGGTIASGKDITSYT
+1004 
-1019 YGDGATLPTAND
+1019 
-1031 MTREGYTF
+1031 
-1039 EGWYADSSFSGA
+1039 
-1051 PVTEISSTDMG
+1051 DMG
-1062 NKEFYAKWTRNTT
+1062 NKEFYAKWMRNTT
-1075 PITPGDTVNYI
+1075 PIIPGDTVNYV
-1086 VEHYKAGN
+1086 VEHYKASD

-1103 YLGGKIGEDVTAEPK
+1103 KLGDKIGSNVTAEPK

-1186 TVTPNSGYRFKEWQ
+1186 TVTPNSGYRFQEWQ
-1200 IVSGNVTISD
+1200 IVSGDVTISD
-1210 DTFTMPAGNVTV
+1210 DTFTMPAGNVVV
-1222 KALFERKSSSG
+1222 KAVFERKSSD
-1233 SGGDSSSDRDASSSA
+1233 GGGRDSSSDRDTSSST

-1255 GRISSDRGILTG
+1255 GRISSDRGIITG

-1280 MQDDHGWWLRFADN
+1280 MQNEHGWWLRFADN
-1294 SYPKGQKRGTS
+1294 SYPKGRKHGTS

-1312 YINGNWWAFDEN
+1312 YINGSWWAFDEH
-1324 GYAKTGWLW
+1324 GYAKTGWLR
-1333 DETFGGWFYIDPER
+1333 DEAFGGWFYMDPER

-1379 TPDGYYVDENG
+1379 TPDGYYVDEKG
-1390 AWDGKGK
+1390 AWDGKEK

>member
-1 MKKRLNRML
+1 
-10 STLLICSMVMTL
+10 
-22 MPTTVFATN
+22 
-31 RKDAVMEGYAGGLC
+31 MEEYAGGLC
-45 EHHPEHDDECGYSKG
+45 EHHPEHDDECGYSEG

-72 DCYKEVIDC
+72 DCYREVIDC
-81 THRHDEDCYPDEII
+81 THRHDEDCYPGESI
-95 WDDETTPS
+95 WDDEATPS
-103 DADRWEPEYC
+103 DADRLEPEYC
-113 PHICDE
+113 SHICDE
-119 ESGCITKKLN
+119 ESGCVTKKLK

-139 YSPATRGTPCEF
+139 YSSTTRGTSCEF
-151 VCEICGVDDDMK
+151 VCEICGVEDNMEM
-163 TATPSNAKA
+163 ATPSNAKA
-172 VTVAG
+172 VTVAS

-185 PDAEEVRKGNAEK
+185 PDAEKVRKDNAEE
-198 VKAQLDAIDDAKAEL
+198 VKAQLEAIDDAKAEL
-213 SDEEIDELDLS
+213 SDEEIDELDIS

-239 VATQSNAVMLAD
+239 VATPYNAVMLAD

-263 ISGPTEEEV
+263 ISGPTEEEE
-272 DGQGSYY
+272 DGKGSYY
-279 VPNSYIYFG
+279 APNSYIYFG
-288 INSENSSTPIKWRVL
+288 VNSGNSSTPIKWRVL
-303 DANTANAGT
+303 DADTANDGT

-323 LASDVQFNSNY
+323 LASDVQFRYNESID
-334 SKGNAYQGSD
+334 NAYQGSA
-344 AQTWCSS
+344 AQFWCGLFLS
-351 FVGNTSNFSTA
+351 NRLNFSTV
-362 EQAVMFGVAK
+362 EQDAMLGLVK
-372 TDSGESGLY
+372 TDSAEDDLY
-381 SIPWGESRLTANDKL
+381 SISWGESSLTATDKL
-396 FFLSVRELADYVG
+396 FFLSVQELADYVG
-409 NYDNAP
+409 NYLATP
-415 GLAATNTAQSAGVW
+415 GMAATNTSLSASEW
-429 WLRSPDS
+429 WLRSP
-436 GIGYYTGTVYDDGEV
+436 YAYVRTAVGTVFKDGNV
-451 VHSLVNYD
+451 RYSSAQNYW
-459 CAARPAFNLN
+459 AARPAFNLDLN
-469 SDSILFTSAAEG
+469 AVLFTSAAEG
-481 GKADAAVDSNLTEV
+481 GKSDVLVDSNLTEV
-495 STGSAEWKLTLKDTS
+495 GTGSTEWKLTLKDTS

-516 ASNTLIMA
+516 ASNTLVRV

-726 RVAYTLRAPSAGNT
+726 RVAYTLRAPSAGHT

-794 RQYRTIR
+794 RQYRTIC
-801 GRMISAFS
+801 GRIISAFS
-809 CNMEHKAE
+809 CNMEHKE
-817 SLPKYGFRPI
+817 GSLPKYGFRPI

-850 GKIGNTTGTVNI
+850 GKIGDTTGTVNI

-970 FSGAPVTEISSTDI
+970 FSGTPVTEISSD
-984 GNKEFYAKWIANI
+984 
-997 YAVTLNT
+997 
-1004 NGGTIASGKDITSYT
+1004 
-1019 YGDGATLPTAND
+1019 
-1031 MTREGYTF
+1031 
-1039 EGWYADSSFSGA
+1039 
-1051 PVTEISSTDMG
+1051 DMG
-1062 NKEFYAKWTRNTT
+1062 NKEFYAKWMRNTT
-1075 PITPGDTVNYI
+1075 PIIPGDTVNYV
-1086 VEHYKAGN
+1086 VEHYKASD

-1103 YLGGKIGEDVTAEPK
+1103 KLGDKIGSNVTAEPK

-1172 AVPVSAT
+1172 AAPVSAT

-1200 IVSGNVTISD
+1200 IVSGDVTISD
-1210 DTFTMPAGNVTV
+1210 DTFTMPAGNVVV
-1222 KALFERKSSSG
+1222 KAVFERKSSD
-1233 SGGDSSSDRDASSSA
+1233 GGGRDSSSDRDTSSSA
-1248 IRKDPIK
+1248 IRKDPIR
-1255 GRISSDRGILTG
+1255 GWTSSDRGIITG

-1280 MQDDHGWWLRFADN
+1280 MQNEHGWWLRFADN
-1294 SYPKGQKRGTS
+1294 SYPKGRKHGMS

-1312 YINGNWWAFDEN
+1312 LINGSWWAFDEN
-1324 GYAKTGWLW
+1324 SYAKTGWLR
-1333 DETFGGWFYIDPER
+1333 DEAFGGWFYMDPER

-1379 TPDGYYVDENG
+1379 TPDGYYVDEKG
-1390 AWDGKGK
+1390 AWDGKEK

>member
-10 STLLICSMVMTL
+10 STLLICSMVMTM

-31 RKDAVMEGYAGGLC
+31 RKDAVMEEYAGGLC
-45 EHHPEHDDECGYSKG
+45 EHHPEHDDECGYSEG

-72 DCYKEVIDC
+72 DCYREVIDC
-81 THRHDEDCYPDEII
+81 THRHDEDCYPDESI
-95 WDDETTPS
+95 WDDEATPS
-103 DADRWEPEYC
+103 DADRLEPEYC
-113 PHICDE
+113 SHICDE
-119 ESGCITKKLN
+119 ESGCVTKKLK

-139 YSPATRGTPCEF
+139 YSSTTRGTSCEF
-151 VCEICGVDDDMK
+151 VCEICGVEDNMEV
-163 TATPSNAKA
+163 ATPSNAKA
-172 VTVAG
+172 VTVAS

-185 PDAEEVRKGNAEK
+185 PDAEKVRKDNAEE
-198 VKAQLDAIDDAKAEL
+198 VKTQLEAIDDAKAEL
-213 SDEEIDELDLS
+213 SDEEIDELDIS

-263 ISGPTEEEV
+263 ISGPTEEEEE
-272 DGQGSYY
+272 GKGSYY

-288 INSENSSTPIKWRVL
+288 VNSGNSSTPIKWRVL
-303 DANTANAGT
+303 DADMANDGT

-409 NYDNAP
+409 NYCDAP
-415 GLAATNTAQSAGVW
+415 GLAATNTAQSAGMW

-451 VHSLVNYD
+451 VNSLVNHD
-459 CAARPAFNLN
+459 WAARPAFNLN
-469 SDSILFTSAAEG
+469 SDSILFTSAADG
-481 GKADAAVDSNLTEV
+481 GKTDAAVNGNLTEV
-495 STGSAEWKLTLKDTS
+495 GTGSAEWKLTLKDTS
-510 RSFNAS
+510 RSFSAS
-516 ASNTLIMA
+516 ASSTLVRV

-601 EFQDITLTVNG
+601 EFQNITLTVNG

-675 EEASQATDKDAKYGY
+675 EEASQVTDKDAKYGY

-726 RVAYTLRAPSAGNT
+726 RVAYTLRAPSAGHT

-794 RQYRTIR
+794 RQFRTIR

-809 CNMEHKAE
+809 CNMEHKAA

-850 GKIGNTTGTVNI
+850 GKIGDTTGTVNI

-970 FSGAPVTEISSTDI
+970 FSGTPVTEISSD
-984 GNKEFYAKWIANI
+984 
-997 YAVTLNT
+997 
-1004 NGGTIASGKDITSYT
+1004 
-1019 YGDGATLPTAND
+1019 
-1031 MTREGYTF
+1031 
-1039 EGWYADSSFSGA
+1039 
-1051 PVTEISSTDMG
+1051 DMG

-1075 PITPGDTVNYI
+1075 PIIPGDTVNYI

-1094 NGYTLEETE
+1094 NGYMLEETE
-1103 YLGGKIGEDVTAEPK
+1103 KLGDKIGANVTAEPK

-1126 PDAVGS
+1126 PDVAGS
-1132 VSMGT
+1132 VTSGT

-1163 ENDGNGSAS
+1163 ENDGNGSTS
-1172 AVPVSAT
+1172 AAPVSAT

-1200 IVSGNVTISD
+1200 IVSGNVTISGD
-1210 DTFTMPAGNVTV
+1210 AFTMPAGKVTV
-1222 KALFERKSSSG
+1222 KALFERKSSGG
-1233 SGGDSSSDRDASSSA
+1233 SGSSSDRDTSSSV

-1255 GRISSDRGILTG
+1255 GRISSDRGIITG

-1280 MQDDHGWWLRFADN
+1280 MQNEHGWWLRFADN
-1294 SYPKGQKRGTS
+1294 SYPKGRKHGTS

-1312 YINGNWWAFDEN
+1312 YINGSWWAFDEN
-1324 GYAKTGWLW
+1324 GYAKTGWLR
-1333 DETFGGWFYIDPER
+1333 DEAFGGWFYMDPER

-1379 TPDGYYVDENG
+1379 TPDGYYVDEKG
-1390 AWDGKGK
+1390 AWDGKEK

>member
-31 RKDAVMEGYAGGLC
+31 RKDAVMEEYAGGLC
-45 EHHPEHDDECGYSKG
+45 EHHPEHDDECGYSEG
-60 IAGTACSHEHTD
+60 IAGTDCSHEHTD
-72 DCYKEVIDC
+72 DCYTEVVKC

-95 WDDETTPS
+95 WDDEATPS
-103 DADRWEPEYC
+103 DADRWEPEDC
-113 PHICDE
+113 PHMCE
-119 ESGCITKKLN
+119 EDSECITKKLN
-129 CQHEHDDECG
+129 CRHEHDDECG

-151 VCEICGVDDDMK
+151 ECEICGVDDDMK

-185 PDAEEVRKGNAEK
+185 PDVEEVRKGNAEK

-224 RYMEVAAALEQLLYG
+224 HYMEVAAALEQLLYG

-263 ISGPTEEEV
+263 ISGPTEEEE
-272 DGQGSYY
+272 DGKGSYY

-288 INSENSSTPIKWRVL
+288 VNSGNSSTPIKWRVL
-303 DANTANAGT
+303 DADMANDGT

-334 SKGNAYQGSD
+334 SKGNAYQGSN

-409 NYDNAP
+409 NYCDAP

-451 VHSLVNYD
+451 VNSLVNHD
-459 CAARPAFNLN
+459 WAARPAFNLN
-469 SDSILFTSAAEG
+469 SDSILFTSAADG
-481 GKADAAVDSNLTEV
+481 GKTDAAVNGNLTEV
-495 STGSAEWKLTLKDTS
+495 GTGSAEWKLTLKDTS
-510 RSFNAS
+510 RSFSAS
-516 ASNTLIMA
+516 ASSTLVRV

-573 PSDLTAGTYTLK
+573 PSDLTTGTYTLK

-601 EFQDITLTVNG
+601 EFQDITLTVKG
-612 KVSEQFNLTPGTTYW
+612 KVSEQFNLTPGTTYL
-627 FDLSSA
+627 FDLSA
-633 GIPGS
+633 MDIPG
-638 TNNALPDTSRH
+638 TVNDDLPDKTMH
-649 YVPFTYVGSLN
+649 YVPFTYVGTVD
-660 AYVLKPASENVLTSS
+660 AYVLNSSSSGENGAADDASGTIDSS
-675 EEASQATDKDAKYGY
+675 AQYGY
-690 TYKHSLFIADYTM
+690 TYDHSLFIADNVV
-703 THTISWKILN
+703 THAVSWEALN
-713 DNKLIFGTDFQNN
+713 SKNIIFGTTFQNN
-726 RVAYTLRAPSAGNT
+726 GVGYTLRAPSV
-740 YAYGDNGGST
+740 GSSAADSKGVT
-750 PDNNEWDTILKKAN
+750 PQSNEWDKILDKDN
-764 QSTQTNVSDYIK
+764 GYIK
-776 NWEGIWSYGQD
+776 NWSGICSWGQD
-787 TANTSAF
+787 SCMIVDRAV
-794 RQYRTIR
+794 R
-801 GRMISAFS
+801 GYYSGHFWTYYEATYPYPIS
-809 CNMEHKAE
+809 
-817 SLPKYGFRPI
+817 GFRPV
-827 LEILDADTLG
+827 LEALNPDTLG
-837 YDGLKTIVLDLND
+837 SDGLKTVALDLN
-850 GKIGNTTGTVNI
+850 GGSIGDATGTGNI

-937 VISYTYGVGATLPT
+937 VISYTYGEGATLPT
-951 ENDIT
+951 ANDMT
-956 REGYTFEGWYADSS
+956 REGYTFDGWYADSS
-970 FSGAPVTEISSTDI
+970 FSGAPVMEISNTDI
-984 GNKEFYAKWIANI
+984 GNKEFYAKWNANI
-997 YAVTLNT
+997 YVVTLNP

-1019 YGDGATLPTAND
+1019 YGNGATLPTSND

-1039 EGWYADSSFSGA
+1039 EGWYADSDFSGA
-1051 PVTEISSTDMG
+1051 PVTEISSADMG

-1075 PITPGDTVNYI
+1075 PIIPGDTVNYI

-1094 NGYTLEETE
+1094 NGYMLEETE
-1103 YLGGKIGEDVTAEPK
+1103 KLGDKIGANVTAEPK

-1126 PDAVGS
+1126 PDVAGS
-1132 VSMGT
+1132 VTSGT

-1156 TVYTVTV
+1156 TVYNVTV

-1172 AVPVSAT
+1172 AAPASAT
-1179 MGEKITL
+1179 MGGKITL
-1186 TVTPNSGYRFKEWQ
+1186 TSTPNSGYRFKEWH
-1200 IVSGNVTISD
+1200 IVSGDVTISGD
-1210 DTFTMPAGNVTV
+1210 VFTMPAGNVVV
-1222 KALFERKSSSG
+1222 KAVFERKSSDG
-1233 SGGDSSSDRDASSSA
+1233 SGRDSSSDRDTSSSA
-1248 IRKDPIK
+1248 IRKDPIR
-1255 GRISSDRGILTG
+1255 GWTSSDRGIITG
-1267 AANSTANDGYSHW
+1267 AANSIANDGYSHW

-1305 GSAYAWE
+1305 GTAYVWE
-1312 YINGNWWAFDEN
+1312 LINGSWWAFDEN
-1324 GYAKTGWLW
+1324 GYAKIGWLR
-1333 DETFGGWFYIDPER
+1333 DDTFGGWFYIDPER
-1347 GMQTGWVLI
+1347 GMQTGWVRL
-1356 DGVWY
+1356 GGAWY
-1361 YFHPVSDGRRGI
+1361 YFHQVSDGRKGI
-1373 MYAGQK
+1373 MYAGRK

-1390 AWDGKGK
+1390 AWMAKKNKSAGI

>member
-10 STLLICSMVMTL
+10 STLLICSMVMTM

-31 RKDAVMEGYAGGLC
+31 RKDAVMEEYAGGLC
-45 EHHPEHDDECGYSKG
+45 EHHPEHDDECGYSEG

-72 DCYKEVIDC
+72 DCYREVIKC

-95 WDDETTPS
+95 WDDEATPS
-103 DADRWEPEYC
+103 DADRWEPEDC
-113 PHICDE
+113 PHMCE
-119 ESGCITKKLN
+119 EDSECITKKLN
-129 CQHEHDDECG
+129 CRHEHDDECG

-151 VCEICGVDDDMK
+151 ECEICGVDDDMK

-185 PDAEEVRKGNAEK
+185 PDVEEVRKGNAEK

-224 RYMEVAAALEQLLYG
+224 HYMEVAAALEQLLYG

-263 ISGPTEEEV
+263 ISGPTEEEE
-272 DGQGSYY
+272 DGKGSYY

-288 INSENSSTPIKWRVL
+288 VNSGNSSTPIKWRVL
-303 DANTANAGT
+303 DADMANDGT

-323 LASDVQFNSNY
+323 LASDVQFRYNESID
-334 SKGNAYQGSD
+334 NAYQGSA
-344 AQTWCSS
+344 AQFWCGLFLS
-351 FVGNTSNFSTA
+351 NRLNFSTV
-362 EQAVMFGVAK
+362 EQDAMLGLVK
-372 TDSGESGLY
+372 TDSAEDDLY
-381 SIPWGESRLTANDKL
+381 SISWGESSLTATDKL
-396 FFLSVRELADYVG
+396 FFLSVQELADYVG
-409 NYDNAP
+409 NYLATP
-415 GLAATNTAQSAGVW
+415 GMAATNTSLSASEW
-429 WLRSPDS
+429 WLRSP
-436 GIGYYTGTVYDDGEV
+436 YAYVRTAVGTVFKDGNV
-451 VHSLVNYD
+451 RYSSAQNYW
-459 CAARPAFNLN
+459 AARPAFNLDLN
-469 SDSILFTSAAEG
+469 AVLFTSAAEG
-481 GKADAAVDSNLTEV
+481 GKSDVLVDSNLTEV
-495 STGSAEWKLTLKDTS
+495 GTGSTEWKLTLKDTS

-516 ASNTLIMA
+516 ASNTLVRV

-690 TYKHSLFIADYTM
+690 TYKHSLFIADYNV
-703 THTISWKILN
+703 THGISWKILN

-726 RVAYTLRAPSAGNT
+726 RVAYTLRAPSAGHT

-801 GRMISAFS
+801 GRIISAFS

-850 GKIGNTTGTVNI
+850 GKIGDTTGTVNI

-895 GNSYIPGADVPAGVT
+895 GNSYIPGAEVPAGVT

-937 VISYTYGVGATLPT
+937 VISYTYGAGATLPT

-970 FSGAPVTEISSTDI
+970 FSGTPVTEISSD
-984 GNKEFYAKWIANI
+984 
-997 YAVTLNT
+997 
-1004 NGGTIASGKDITSYT
+1004 
-1019 YGDGATLPTAND
+1019 
-1031 MTREGYTF
+1031 
-1039 EGWYADSSFSGA
+1039 
-1051 PVTEISSTDMG
+1051 DMG
-1062 NKEFYAKWTRNTT
+1062 NKEFYAKWMRNTT
-1075 PITPGDTVNYI
+1075 PIIPGDTVNYV
-1086 VEHYKAGN
+1086 VEHYKASD

-1103 YLGGKIGEDVTAEPK
+1103 KLGDKIGSNVTAEPK

-1172 AVPVSAT
+1172 AAPVSAT

-1186 TVTPNSGYRFKEWQ
+1186 TVTPNSGYRFQEWQ
-1200 IVSGNVTISD
+1200 IVSGDVTISGD
-1210 DTFTMPAGNVTV
+1210 VFTMPAGNVVV
-1222 KALFERKSSSG
+1222 KAVFERKSSD
-1233 SGGDSSSDRDASSSA
+1233 GGGRDSSSDRDTSSSA

-1255 GRISSDRGILTG
+1255 GWTSSDRGIITG

-1280 MQDDHGWWLRFADN
+1280 MQNEHGWWLRFADN
-1294 SYPKGQKRGTS
+1294 SYPKGRKHGTS

-1312 YINGNWWAFDEN
+1312 LINGNWWAFDEN
-1324 GYAKTGWLW
+1324 GYAKTGWLR
-1333 DETFGGWFYIDPER
+1333 DEAFGGWFYMDPER

-1379 TPDGYYVDENG
+1379 TPDGYYVDEKG
-1390 AWDGKGK
+1390 AWDGKEK

>member
-31 RKDAVMEGYAGGLC
+31 RKDAVMEEYAGGLC
-45 EHHPEHDDECGYSKG
+45 EHHPEHDDECGYSEG

-72 DCYKEVIDC
+72 DCYKEVINC

-95 WDDETTPS
+95 WDDEATPS
-103 DADRWEPEYC
+103 DADRWEPEEC
-113 PHICDE
+113 PHMCEE
-119 ESGCITKKLN
+119 ESECISQKLN
-129 CQHEHDDECG
+129 CRHKHDDECG

-151 VCEICGVDDDMK
+151 DCEICGVDDDMK

-185 PDAEEVRKGNAEK
+185 PDVEDVRKGNAEK

-213 SDEEIDELDLS
+213 SDEEIDELDLF

-263 ISGPTEEEV
+263 ISGPTEEEEE
-272 DGQGSYY
+272 GKGSYY
-279 VPNSYIYFG
+279 VPNSYVYFG
-288 INSENSSTPIKWRVL
+288 VNSGNSSTPIKWRVL
-303 DANTANAGT
+303 DADTANDGT

-409 NYDNAP
+409 NYCDAP

-451 VHSLVNYD
+451 VNSIVNHD
-459 CAARPAFNLN
+459 WAARPAFNLN
-469 SDSILFTSAAEG
+469 SDSILFTSAADG
-481 GKADAAVDSNLTEV
+481 GKTDAAVNGNLTEV
-495 STGSAEWKLTLKDTS
+495 GTGSAEWKLTLKDTS
-510 RSFNAS
+510 RSFSAS
-516 ASNTLIMA
+516 ASSTLVRV

-601 EFQDITLTVNG
+601 EFQNITLTVNG

-675 EEASQATDKDAKYGY
+675 EEASQVTDKDAKYGY

-726 RVAYTLRAPSAGNT
+726 RVAYTLRAPSAGHT

-794 RQYRTIR
+794 RQFRTIR

-809 CNMEHKAE
+809 CNMEHKAA

-850 GKIGNTTGTVNI
+850 GKIGDTTGTVNI

-937 VISYTYGVGATLPT
+937 VISYTYG
-951 ENDIT
+951 E
-956 REGYTFEGWYADSS
+956 
-970 FSGAPVTEISSTDI
+970 
-984 GNKEFYAKWIANI
+984 
-997 YAVTLNT
+997 
-1004 NGGTIASGKDITSYT
+1004 
-1019 YGDGATLPTAND
+1019 GATLPTAND

-1039 EGWYADSSFSGA
+1039 DGWFTAKTGGEKVTTEKTFNANITLYAHWTAKSGGSSGGGGGGGGSA
-1051 PVTEISSTDMG
+1051 TKYAVT
-1062 NKEFYAKWTRNTT
+1062 
-1075 PITPGDTVNYI
+1075 V
-1086 VEHYKAGN
+1086 
-1094 NGYTLEETE
+1094 
-1103 YLGGKIGEDVTAEPK
+1103 
-1118 IYTGYTYN
+1118 
-1126 PDAVGS
+1126 
-1132 VSMGT
+1132 
-1137 LKKIS
+1137 S
-1142 SAADIV
+1142 SADNGKV
-1148 TLKLYYDL
+1148 TSDK
-1156 TVYTVTV
+1156 TSVAR
-1163 ENDGNGSAS
+1163 GN
-1172 AVPVSAT
+1172 
-1179 MGEKITL
+1179 L
-1186 TVTPNSGYRFKEWQ
+1186 
-1200 IVSGNVTISD
+1200 VTI
-1210 DTFTMPAGNVTV
+1210 TA
-1222 KALFERKSSSG
+1222 K
-1233 SGGDSSSDRDASSSA
+1233 
-1248 IRKDPIK
+1248 
-1255 GRISSDRGILTG
+1255 
-1267 AANSTANDGYSHW
+1267 ANDGYVLDTIKVTDKDGKEIKLTDKSNGKYTFAMPASKVEVKAVFKQTESKPDKPAEEIKTVVV
-1280 MQDDHGWWLRFADN
+1280 MQVGSKTMFVNGKSYEKDAAPVIINDRTLVPIRFVTESLGGEVKWNA
-1294 SYPKGQKRGTS
+1294 
-1305 GSAYAWE
+1305 
-1312 YINGNWWAFDEN
+1312 
-1324 GYAKTGWLW
+1324 
-1333 DETFGGWFYIDPER
+1333 ETKEV
-1347 GMQTGWVLI
+1347 TLVI
-1356 DGVWY
+1356 DGKEIKMTIGKNLEKYGVA
-1361 YFHPVSDGRRGI
+1361 PVIISDRTFVPVRFVADELG
-1373 MYAGQK
+1373 AETEWDDTTK
-1379 TPDGYYVDENG
+1379 TVTITKTVTE
-1390 AWDGKGK
+1390 K

>member
-31 RKDAVMEGYAGGLC
+31 RKDAVMEEYAGGLC
-45 EHHPEHDDECGYSKG
+45 EHHPEHDDECGYSEG

-72 DCYKEVIDC
+72 DCYREVIDC
-81 THRHDEDCYPDEII
+81 THRHDEDCYPGESI
-95 WDDETTPS
+95 WDDEATPS
-103 DADRWEPEYC
+103 DADRLEPEYC
-113 PHICDE
+113 SHICDE
-119 ESGCITKKLN
+119 ESGCVTKKLK

-139 YSPATRGTPCEF
+139 YSSTTRGTSCEF
-151 VCEICGVDDDMK
+151 VCEICGVEDNMEM
-163 TATPSNAKA
+163 ATPSNAKA
-172 VTVAG
+172 VTVAS

-185 PDAEEVRKGNAEK
+185 PDAEKVRKDNAEE
-198 VKAQLDAIDDAKAEL
+198 VKAQLEAIDDAKAEL
-213 SDEEIDELDLS
+213 SDEEIDELDIS

-239 VATQSNAVMLAD
+239 VATPYNAVMLAD

-263 ISGPTEEEV
+263 ISGPTEEEE
-272 DGQGSYY
+272 DGKGSYY
-279 VPNSYIYFG
+279 APNSYIYFG
-288 INSENSSTPIKWRVL
+288 VNSGNSSTPIKWRVL
-303 DANTANAGT
+303 DADTANDGT

-323 LASDVQFNSNY
+323 LASDVQFRYNESID
-334 SKGNAYQGSD
+334 NAYQGSA
-344 AQTWCSS
+344 AQFWCGLFLS
-351 FVGNTSNFSTA
+351 NRLNFSTV
-362 EQAVMFGVAK
+362 EQDAMLGLVK
-372 TDSGESGLY
+372 TDSAEDDLY
-381 SIPWGESRLTANDKL
+381 SISWGESSLTATDKL
-396 FFLSVRELADYVG
+396 FFLSVQELADYVG
-409 NYDNAP
+409 NYLATP
-415 GLAATNTAQSAGVW
+415 GMAATNTSLSASEW
-429 WLRSPDS
+429 WLRSP
-436 GIGYYTGTVYDDGEV
+436 YAYVRTAVGTVFKDGNV
-451 VHSLVNYD
+451 RYSSAQNYW
-459 CAARPAFNLN
+459 AARPAFNLDLN
-469 SDSILFTSAAEG
+469 AVLFTSAAEG
-481 GKADAAVDSNLTEV
+481 GKSDVLVDSNLTEV
-495 STGSAEWKLTLKDTS
+495 GTGSTEWKLTLRDTS

-516 ASNTLIMA
+516 ASNTLVRV

-545 MLADNSGNILYYGRI
+545 MLADSNGNILYYGRI

-601 EFQDITLTVNG
+601 GFQDITLTVNG

-660 AYVLKPASENVLTSS
+660 AYALKPASENVLTSS
-675 EEASQATDKDAKYGY
+675 EEASKVTDKDAQYGY
-690 TYKHSLFIADYTM
+690 TYKHSLFIADYNV
-703 THTISWKILN
+703 THGISWKILN

-726 RVAYTLRAPSAGNT
+726 RVAYTLRAPSAGHT

-801 GRMISAFS
+801 GRIISAFS

-850 GKIGNTTGTVNI
+850 GKIGDTTGTVNI

-895 GNSYIPGADVPAGVT
+895 GNSYIPGAEVPAGVT

-937 VISYTYGVGATLPT
+937 VISYTYGAGATLPT

-970 FSGAPVTEISSTDI
+970 FSGTPVTEISSD
-984 GNKEFYAKWIANI
+984 
-997 YAVTLNT
+997 
-1004 NGGTIASGKDITSYT
+1004 
-1019 YGDGATLPTAND
+1019 
-1031 MTREGYTF
+1031 
-1039 EGWYADSSFSGA
+1039 
-1051 PVTEISSTDMG
+1051 DMG
-1062 NKEFYAKWTRNTT
+1062 NKEFYAKWMRNTT
-1075 PITPGDTVNYI
+1075 PIIPGDTVNYV
-1086 VEHYKAGN
+1086 VEHYKASD

-1103 YLGGKIGEDVTAEPK
+1103 KLGDKIGSNVTAEPK

-1172 AVPVSAT
+1172 AAPVSAT

-1200 IVSGNVTISD
+1200 IVSGDVTISGD
-1210 DTFTMPAGNVTV
+1210 VFTMPAGNVVV
-1222 KALFERKSSSG
+1222 KAVFERKSSD
-1233 SGGDSSSDRDASSSA
+1233 GGGRDSSSDRDTSSSA
-1248 IRKDPIK
+1248 IRKDPIR
-1255 GRISSDRGILTG
+1255 GWTSSDRGIITG

-1280 MQDDHGWWLRFADN
+1280 MQNEHGWWLRFADN
-1294 SYPKGQKRGTS
+1294 SYPKGQKHGMS
-1305 GSAYAWE
+1305 GIAYMWE

-1324 GYAKTGWLW
+1324 GYAKTGWLR
-1333 DETFGGWFYIDPER
+1333 DEAFGGWFYMDPER

-1379 TPDGYYVDENG
+1379 TPDGYYVDEKG
-1390 AWDGKGK
+1390 AWDGKEK

>member
-31 RKDAVMEGYAGGLC
+31 RKDAVMEEYAGGLC
-45 EHHPEHDDECGYSKG
+45 EHHPEHDDECGYSEG
-60 IAGTACSHEHTD
+60 IAGTDCSHEHTD
-72 DCYKEVIDC
+72 DCYTEVVKC

-95 WDDETTPS
+95 WDDEATPS
-103 DADRWEPEYC
+103 DADRWEPEDC
-113 PHICDE
+113 PHMCE
-119 ESGCITKKLN
+119 EDSECITKKLN
-129 CQHEHDDECG
+129 CRHEHDDECG

-151 VCEICGVDDDMK
+151 ECEICGVDDDMK

-185 PDAEEVRKGNAEK
+185 PDVEEVRKGNAEK

-224 RYMEVAAALEQLLYG
+224 HYMEVAAALEQLLYG

-263 ISGPTEEEV
+263 ISGPTEEEE
-272 DGQGSYY
+272 DGKGSYY

-288 INSENSSTPIKWRVL
+288 VNSGNSSTPIKWRVL
-303 DANTANAGT
+303 DADMANDGT

-323 LASDVQFNSNY
+323 LASDVQFRYNESID
-334 SKGNAYQGSD
+334 NAYQGSA
-344 AQTWCSS
+344 AQFWCGLFLS
-351 FVGNTSNFSTA
+351 NRLNFSTV
-362 EQAVMFGVAK
+362 EQDAMLGLVK
-372 TDSGESGLY
+372 TDSAEDDLY
-381 SIPWGESRLTANDKL
+381 SISWGESSLTATDKL
-396 FFLSVRELADYVG
+396 FFLSVQELADYVG
-409 NYDNAP
+409 NYLATP
-415 GLAATNTAQSAGVW
+415 GMAATNTSLSASEW
-429 WLRSPDS
+429 WLRSP
-436 GIGYYTGTVYDDGEV
+436 YAYVRTAVGTVFKDGNV
-451 VHSLVNYD
+451 RYSSAQNYW
-459 CAARPAFNLN
+459 AARPAFNLDLN
-469 SDSILFTSAAEG
+469 AVLFTSAAEG
-481 GKADAAVDSNLTEV
+481 GKSDVLVDSNLTEV
-495 STGSAEWKLTLKDTS
+495 GTGSTEWKLTLKDTS

-516 ASNTLIMA
+516 ASNTLVRV

-545 MLADNSGNILYYGRI
+545 MIADNSGNILYYGRI

-573 PSDLTAGTYTLK
+573 PSDLTTGTYTLK

-601 EFQDITLTVNG
+601 EFQDITLMVKG
-612 KVSEQFNLTPGTTYW
+612 KVSEQFNLTPGTTYL
-627 FDLSSA
+627 FDLSA
-633 GIPGS
+633 MDIPG
-638 TNNALPDTSRH
+638 TVNDDLPDKTMH
-649 YVPFTYVGSLN
+649 YVPFTYVGTVD
-660 AYVLKPASENVLTSS
+660 AYVLNSSSSGENGAADDASGTIDSS
-675 EEASQATDKDAKYGY
+675 AQYGY
-690 TYKHSLFIADYTM
+690 TYDHSLFIADNVV
-703 THTISWKILN
+703 THAVSWEALN
-713 DNKLIFGTDFQNN
+713 SKNIIFGTTFQNN
-726 RVAYTLRAPSAGNT
+726 GVGYTLRAPSV
-740 YAYGDNGGST
+740 GSSAADSKGVT
-750 PDNNEWDTILKKAN
+750 PQSNEWDKILDKDN
-764 QSTQTNVSDYIK
+764 GYIK
-776 NWEGIWSYGQD
+776 NWSGICSWGQD
-787 TANTSAF
+787 SCMIVDRAV
-794 RQYRTIR
+794 R
-801 GRMISAFS
+801 GYYSGHFWTYYEATYPYPIS
-809 CNMEHKAE
+809 
-817 SLPKYGFRPI
+817 GFRPV
-827 LEILDADTLG
+827 LEALNPDTLG
-837 YDGLKTIVLDLND
+837 SDGLKTVALDLN
-850 GKIGNTTGTVNI
+850 GGSIGDATGTGNI
-862 VVKNSESFTA
+862 VVKNGESFTA

-937 VISYTYGVGATLPT
+937 VISYTYG
-951 ENDIT
+951 E
-956 REGYTFEGWYADSS
+956 
-970 FSGAPVTEISSTDI
+970 
-984 GNKEFYAKWIANI
+984 
-997 YAVTLNT
+997 
-1004 NGGTIASGKDITSYT
+1004 
-1019 YGDGATLPTAND
+1019 GATLPTAND

-1039 EGWYADSSFSGA
+1039 DGWYADSSFSGA
-1051 PVTEISSTDMG
+1051 PVMEISNTDIGNKEFYAKWNANIYAVTLNPNAGTIASGKDITSYTYGNGATLPTSNDMTREGYTFEGWYADSLFSGAPVTEINSTDMG

-1075 PITPGDTVNYI
+1075 PIIPGDTVNYI

-1094 NGYTLEETE
+1094 NGYMLEETE
-1103 YLGGKIGEDVTAEPK
+1103 KLGDKIGANVTAEPK

-1126 PDAVGS
+1126 PDVAGS
-1132 VSMGT
+1132 VTSGT

-1172 AVPVSAT
+1172 AAPVSAT

-1248 IRKDPIK
+1248 IRKDPVR
-1255 GRISSDRGILTG
+1255 GWTSSDRGIITG
-1267 AANSTANDGYSHW
+1267 AANSMANDGYSHW
-1280 MQDDHGWWLRFADN
+1280 MQDAYGWWLRFADN
-1294 SYPKGQKRGTS
+1294 SYPKGQKHGMS
-1305 GSAYAWE
+1305 GIAYMWE

-1324 GYAKTGWLW
+1324 GYAKIGWLR

-1347 GMQTGWVLI
+1347 GMQTGWVRL
-1356 DGVWY
+1356 GGAWY
-1361 YFHPVSDGRRGI
+1361 YFHQVSDGRKGI
-1373 MYAGQK
+1373 MYAGRK

-1390 AWDGKGK
+1390 AWDGKEK

>member
-31 RKDAVMEGYAGGLC
+31 RKDAVMEEYAGGLC
-45 EHHPEHDDECGYSKG
+45 EHHPEHDDECGYSEG
-60 IAGTACSHEHTD
+60 IAGTDCSHEHTD
-72 DCYKEVIDC
+72 DCYTEVVKC

-95 WDDETTPS
+95 WDDEATPS
-103 DADRWEPEYC
+103 DADRWEPEDC
-113 PHICDE
+113 PHMCE
-119 ESGCITKKLN
+119 EDSECITKKLN
-129 CQHEHDDECG
+129 CRHEHDDECG

-151 VCEICGVDDDMK
+151 ECEICGVDDDMK

-185 PDAEEVRKGNAEK
+185 PDVEEVRKGNAEK

-224 RYMEVAAALEQLLYG
+224 HYMEVAAALEQLLYG

-263 ISGPTEEEV
+263 ISGPTEEEE
-272 DGQGSYY
+272 DGKGSYY

-288 INSENSSTPIKWRVL
+288 VNSGNSSTPIKWRVL
-303 DANTANAGT
+303 DADMANDGT

-323 LASDVQFNSNY
+323 LASDVQFRYNESID
-334 SKGNAYQGSD
+334 NAYQGSA
-344 AQTWCSS
+344 AQFWCGLFLS
-351 FVGNTSNFSTA
+351 NRLNFSTV
-362 EQAVMFGVAK
+362 EQDAMLGLVK
-372 TDSGESGLY
+372 TDSAEDDLY
-381 SIPWGESRLTANDKL
+381 SISWGESSLTATDKL
-396 FFLSVRELADYVG
+396 FFLSVQELADYVG
-409 NYDNAP
+409 NYLATP
-415 GLAATNTAQSAGVW
+415 GMAATNTSLSASEW
-429 WLRSPDS
+429 WLRSP
-436 GIGYYTGTVYDDGEV
+436 YAYVRTAVGTVFKDGNV
-451 VHSLVNYD
+451 RYSSAQNYW
-459 CAARPAFNLN
+459 AARPAFNLDLN
-469 SDSILFTSAAEG
+469 AVLFTSAAEG
-481 GKADAAVDSNLTEV
+481 GKSDVLVDSNLTEV
-495 STGSAEWKLTLKDTS
+495 GTGSTEWKLTLKDTS

-516 ASNTLIMA
+516 ASNTLVRV

-545 MLADNSGNILYYGRI
+545 MIADNSGNILYYGRI

-573 PSDLTAGTYTLK
+573 PSDLTTGTYTLK

-601 EFQDITLTVNG
+601 EFQDITLTVKG
-612 KVSEQFNLTPGTTYW
+612 KVSEQFNLTPGTTYL
-627 FDLSSA
+627 FDLSA
-633 GIPGS
+633 MDIPG
-638 TNNALPDTSRH
+638 TVNDDLPDKTMH
-649 YVPFTYVGSLN
+649 YVPFTYVGTVD
-660 AYVLKPASENVLTSS
+660 AYVLNSSSSGENGAADDASGTIDSS
-675 EEASQATDKDAKYGY
+675 AQYGY
-690 TYKHSLFIADYTM
+690 TYDHSLFIADNVV
-703 THTISWKILN
+703 THAVSWEALN
-713 DNKLIFGTDFQNN
+713 SKNIIFGTTFQNN
-726 RVAYTLRAPSAGNT
+726 GVGYTLRAPSV
-740 YAYGDNGGST
+740 GSSAADSKGVT
-750 PDNNEWDTILKKAN
+750 PQSNEWDKILDKDN
-764 QSTQTNVSDYIK
+764 GYIK
-776 NWEGIWSYGQD
+776 NWSGICSWGQD
-787 TANTSAF
+787 SCMIVDRAV
-794 RQYRTIR
+794 R
-801 GRMISAFS
+801 GYYSGHFWTYYEATYPYPIS
-809 CNMEHKAE
+809 
-817 SLPKYGFRPI
+817 GFRPV
-827 LEILDADTLG
+827 LEALNPDTLG
-837 YDGLKTIVLDLND
+837 SDGLKTVALDLN
-850 GKIGNTTGTVNI
+850 GGSIGDATGTGNI
-862 VVKNSESFTA
+862 VVKNGESFTA

-937 VISYTYGVGATLPT
+937 VISYTYG
-951 ENDIT
+951 E
-956 REGYTFEGWYADSS
+956 
-970 FSGAPVTEISSTDI
+970 
-984 GNKEFYAKWIANI
+984 
-997 YAVTLNT
+997 
-1004 NGGTIASGKDITSYT
+1004 
-1019 YGDGATLPTAND
+1019 GATLPTAND

-1039 EGWYADSSFSGA
+1039 DGWYADSSFSSAPVMEISNTDIGNKEFYAKWNANIYAVTLNPNAGTIASGKDITSYTYGNGATLPTSNDMTREGYTFEGWYADSLFSGA
-1051 PVTEISSTDMG
+1051 PVTEINSTDMG

-1075 PITPGDTVNYI
+1075 PIIPGDTVNYI

-1094 NGYTLEETE
+1094 NGYMLEETE
-1103 YLGGKIGEDVTAEPK
+1103 KLGDKIGANVTAEPK

-1126 PDAVGS
+1126 PDVAGS
-1132 VSMGT
+1132 VTSGT

-1156 TVYTVTV
+1156 TVYNVTV

-1172 AVPVSAT
+1172 AAPASAT
-1179 MGEKITL
+1179 MGGKITL

-1248 IRKDPIK
+1248 IRKDPVR
-1255 GRISSDRGILTG
+1255 GWTSSDRGIITG
-1267 AANSTANDGYSHW
+1267 AANSMANDGYSHW
-1280 MQDDHGWWLRFADN
+1280 MQDAYGWWLRFADN
-1294 SYPKGQKRGTS
+1294 SYPKGQKHGMS
-1305 GSAYAWE
+1305 GIAYMWE

-1324 GYAKTGWLW
+1324 GYAKIGWLR
-1333 DETFGGWFYIDPER
+1333 DDTFGGWFYIDPER
-1347 GMQTGWVLI
+1347 GMQTGWVRL
-1356 DGVWY
+1356 GGAWY
-1361 YFHPVSDGRRGI
+1361 YFHQVSDGRKGI
-1373 MYAGQK
+1373 MYAGRK

-1390 AWDGKGK
+1390 AWDGKEK

>member
-1 MKKRLNRML
+1 
-10 STLLICSMVMTL
+10 
-22 MPTTVFATN
+22 
-31 RKDAVMEGYAGGLC
+31 
-45 EHHPEHDDECGYSKG
+45 
-60 IAGTACSHEHTD
+60 
-72 DCYKEVIDC
+72 
-81 THRHDEDCYPDEII
+81 
-95 WDDETTPS
+95 
-103 DADRWEPEYC
+103 
-113 PHICDE
+113 
-119 ESGCITKKLN
+119 
-129 CQHEHDDECG
+129 
-139 YSPATRGTPCEF
+139 
-151 VCEICGVDDDMK
+151 
-163 TATPSNAKA
+163 
-172 VTVAG
+172 
-177 VQAMIDAL
+177 MIDAL
-185 PDAEEVRKGNAEK
+185 PDVEEVRKGNAEK

-224 RYMEVAAALEQLLYG
+224 HYMEVAAALEQLLYG

-263 ISGPTEEEV
+263 ISGPTEEEEE
-272 DGQGSYY
+272 GKGSYY

-288 INSENSSTPIKWRVL
+288 VNSGNSSTPIKWRVL
-303 DANTANAGT
+303 DADMANDGT

-409 NYDNAP
+409 NYCDAP

-451 VHSLVNYD
+451 VNSLVNHD
-459 CAARPAFNLN
+459 WAARPAFNLN
-469 SDSILFTSAAEG
+469 SDSILFTSAADG
-481 GKADAAVDSNLTEV
+481 GKTDAAVNGNLTEV
-495 STGSAEWKLTLKDTS
+495 GTGSAEWKLTLKDTS
-510 RSFNAS
+510 RSFSAS
-516 ASNTLIMA
+516 ASSTLVRV

-601 EFQDITLTVNG
+601 EFQNITLTVNG

-675 EEASQATDKDAKYGY
+675 EEASQVTDKDAKYGY

-726 RVAYTLRAPSAGNT
+726 RVAYTLRAPSAGHT

-794 RQYRTIR
+794 RQFRTIR

-809 CNMEHKAE
+809 CNMEHKAA

-850 GKIGNTTGTVNI
+850 GKIGDTTGTVNI

-937 VISYTYGVGATLPT
+937 VISYTYGAGATLPT

-970 FSGAPVTEISSTDI
+970 FSGTPVTEISSD
-984 GNKEFYAKWIANI
+984 
-997 YAVTLNT
+997 
-1004 NGGTIASGKDITSYT
+1004 
-1019 YGDGATLPTAND
+1019 
-1031 MTREGYTF
+1031 
-1039 EGWYADSSFSGA
+1039 
-1051 PVTEISSTDMG
+1051 DMG
-1062 NKEFYAKWTRNTT
+1062 NKEFYAKWMRNTT
-1075 PITPGDTVNYI
+1075 PIIPGDTVNYV
-1086 VEHYKAGN
+1086 VEHYKASD

-1103 YLGGKIGEDVTAEPK
+1103 KLGDKIGSNVTAEPK

-1172 AVPVSAT
+1172 AAPVSAT

-1186 TVTPNSGYRFKEWQ
+1186 TSTPNSGYRFKEWQ
-1200 IVSGNVTISD
+1200 IVSGDVTISGD
-1210 DTFTMPAGNVTV
+1210 VFTMPAGNVVV
-1222 KALFERKSSSG
+1222 KAVFERKSSN
-1233 SGGDSSSDRDASSSA
+1233 GGGRDSSSDRDTSSSA

-1255 GRISSDRGILTG
+1255 GRISSDRGIITG

-1280 MQDDHGWWLRFADN
+1280 MQNEHGWWLRFADN
-1294 SYPKGQKRGTS
+1294 SYPKGRKHGMS

-1312 YINGNWWAFDEN
+1312 LINGNWWAFDEN
-1324 GYAKTGWLW
+1324 GYAKTGWLR
-1333 DETFGGWFYIDPER
+1333 DEAFGGWFYMDPER

-1361 YFHPVSDGRRGI
+1361 YFHPISDGRKGI

-1379 TPDGYYVDENG
+1379 TSDGYYVDEKG
-1390 AWDGKGK
+1390 AWDGKEK

>member
-1 MKKRLNRML
+1 
-10 STLLICSMVMTL
+10 
-22 MPTTVFATN
+22 
-31 RKDAVMEGYAGGLC
+31 ME
-45 EHHPEHDDECGYSKG
+45 
-60 IAGTACSHEHTD
+60 
-72 DCYKEVIDC
+72 
-81 THRHDEDCYPDEII
+81 
-95 WDDETTPS
+95 
-103 DADRWEPEYC
+103 
-113 PHICDE
+113 
-119 ESGCITKKLN
+119 
-129 CQHEHDDECG
+129 
-139 YSPATRGTPCEF
+139 
-151 VCEICGVDDDMK
+151 M
-163 TATPSNAKA
+163 ATPSNAKA
-172 VTVAG
+172 VTVAS

-185 PDAEEVRKGNAEK
+185 PDAEKVRKDNAEE
-198 VKAQLDAIDDAKAEL
+198 VKAQLEAIDDAKAEL
-213 SDEEIDELDLS
+213 SDEEIDELDIS

-239 VATQSNAVMLAD
+239 VATPYNAVMLAD

-263 ISGPTEEEV
+263 ISGPTEEEE
-272 DGQGSYY
+272 DGKGSYY
-279 VPNSYIYFG
+279 APNSYIYFG
-288 INSENSSTPIKWRVL
+288 VNSGNSSTPIKWRVL
-303 DANTANAGT
+303 DADTANDGT

-323 LASDVQFNSNY
+323 LASDVQFRYNESID
-334 SKGNAYQGSD
+334 NAYQGSA
-344 AQTWCSS
+344 AQFWCGLFLS
-351 FVGNTSNFSTA
+351 NRLNFSTV
-362 EQAVMFGVAK
+362 EQDAMLGLVK
-372 TDSGESGLY
+372 TDSAEDDLY
-381 SIPWGESRLTANDKL
+381 SISWGESSLTATDKL
-396 FFLSVRELADYVG
+396 FFLSVQELADYVG
-409 NYDNAP
+409 NYLATP
-415 GLAATNTAQSAGVW
+415 GMAATNTSLSASEW
-429 WLRSPDS
+429 WLRSP
-436 GIGYYTGTVYDDGEV
+436 YAYVRTAVGTVFKDGNV
-451 VHSLVNYD
+451 RYSSAQNYW
-459 CAARPAFNLN
+459 AARPAFNLDLN
-469 SDSILFTSAAEG
+469 AVLFTSAAEG
-481 GKADAAVDSNLTEV
+481 GKSDVLVDSNLTEV
-495 STGSAEWKLTLKDTS
+495 GTGSTEWKLTLKDTS

-516 ASNTLIMA
+516 ASNTLVRV

-533 GAGTGKNEYVSA
+533 GAGTGEKEYVSA

-560 AQNSANGTASVEI
+560 AQNSADGTASVEI

-690 TYKHSLFIADYTM
+690 TYKHSLFIADYNV
-703 THTISWKILN
+703 THGISWKILN

-726 RVAYTLRAPSAGNT
+726 RVAYTLRAPSAGHT

-801 GRMISAFS
+801 GRIISAFS

-850 GKIGNTTGTVNI
+850 GKIGDTTGTVNI

-895 GNSYIPGADVPAGVT
+895 GNSYIPGAEVPAGVT

-937 VISYTYGVGATLPT
+937 VISYTYGAGATLPT

-970 FSGAPVTEISSTDI
+970 FSGTPVTEISSD
-984 GNKEFYAKWIANI
+984 
-997 YAVTLNT
+997 
-1004 NGGTIASGKDITSYT
+1004 
-1019 YGDGATLPTAND
+1019 
-1031 MTREGYTF
+1031 
-1039 EGWYADSSFSGA
+1039 
-1051 PVTEISSTDMG
+1051 DMG
-1062 NKEFYAKWTRNTT
+1062 NKEFYAKWMRNTT
-1075 PITPGDTVNYI
+1075 PIIPGDTVNYV
-1086 VEHYKAGN
+1086 VEHYKASD

-1103 YLGGKIGEDVTAEPK
+1103 KLGDKIGSNVTAEPK

-1172 AVPVSAT
+1172 AAPVSAT

-1186 TVTPNSGYRFKEWQ
+1186 TVTPNSGYRFQEWQ
-1200 IVSGNVTISD
+1200 IVSGDVTISGD
-1210 DTFTMPAGNVTV
+1210 VFTMPAGNVVV
-1222 KALFERKSSSG
+1222 KAVFERKSSD
-1233 SGGDSSSDRDASSSA
+1233 GGGRDSSSDRDTSSSA
-1248 IRKDPIK
+1248 IRKDPIR
-1255 GRISSDRGILTG
+1255 GWTSSDRGIITG

-1280 MQDDHGWWLRFADN
+1280 MQNEHGWWLRFADN
-1294 SYPKGQKRGTS
+1294 SYPKGRKHGMS

-1312 YINGNWWAFDEN
+1312 LINGNWWAFDEN
-1324 GYAKTGWLW
+1324 GYAKTGWLR
-1333 DETFGGWFYIDPER
+1333 DEAFGGWFYMDPER

-1379 TPDGYYVDENG
+1379 TPDGYYVDEKG
-1390 AWDGKGK
+1390 AWDGKEK

>member
-31 RKDAVMEGYAGGLC
+31 RKDAVMEEYAGGLC
-45 EHHPEHDDECGYSKG
+45 EHHPEHDDECGYSEG
-60 IAGTACSHEHTD
+60 IAGTDCSHEHTD
-72 DCYKEVIDC
+72 DCYTEVVKC

-95 WDDETTPS
+95 WDDEATPS
-103 DADRWEPEYC
+103 DADRWEPEDC
-113 PHICDE
+113 PHMCE
-119 ESGCITKKLN
+119 EDSECITKKLN
-129 CQHEHDDECG
+129 CRHEHDDECG

-151 VCEICGVDDDMK
+151 ECEICGVDDDMK

-185 PDAEEVRKGNAEK
+185 PDVEEVRKGNAEK

-224 RYMEVAAALEQLLYG
+224 HYMEVAAALEQLLYG

-263 ISGPTEEEV
+263 ISGPTEEEE
-272 DGQGSYY
+272 DDKGSYY

-288 INSENSSTPIKWRVL
+288 VNSGNSSTPIKWRVL
-303 DANTANAGT
+303 DADMANDGT

-323 LASDVQFNSNY
+323 LASDVQFRYNESID
-334 SKGNAYQGSD
+334 NAYQGSA
-344 AQTWCSS
+344 AQFWCGLFLS
-351 FVGNTSNFSTA
+351 NRLNFSTV
-362 EQAVMFGVAK
+362 EQDAMLGLVK
-372 TDSGESGLY
+372 TDSAEDDLY
-381 SIPWGESRLTANDKL
+381 SISWGESSLTATDKL
-396 FFLSVRELADYVG
+396 FFLSVQELADYVG
-409 NYDNAP
+409 NYLATP
-415 GLAATNTAQSAGVW
+415 GMAATNTSLSASEW
-429 WLRSPDS
+429 WLRSP
-436 GIGYYTGTVYDDGEV
+436 YAYVRTAVGTVFKDGNV
-451 VHSLVNYD
+451 RYSSAQNYW
-459 CAARPAFNLN
+459 AARPAFNLDLN
-469 SDSILFTSAAEG
+469 AVLFTSAAEG
-481 GKADAAVDSNLTEV
+481 GKSDVLVDSNLTEV
-495 STGSAEWKLTLKDTS
+495 GTGSTEWKLTLKDTS

-516 ASNTLIMA
+516 ASNTLVRV

-545 MLADNSGNILYYGRI
+545 MIADNSGNILYYGRI

-573 PSDLTAGTYTLK
+573 PSDLTTGTYTLK

-601 EFQDITLTVNG
+601 EFQDITLTVKG
-612 KVSEQFNLTPGTTYW
+612 KVSEQFNLTPGTTYL
-627 FDLSSA
+627 FDLSA
-633 GIPGS
+633 MDIPG
-638 TNNALPDTSRH
+638 TVNDDLPDKTMH
-649 YVPFTYVGSLN
+649 YVPFTYVGTVD
-660 AYVLKPASENVLTSS
+660 AYVLNSSSSGENGAADDASGTIDSS
-675 EEASQATDKDAKYGY
+675 AQYGY
-690 TYKHSLFIADYTM
+690 TYDHSLFIADNVV
-703 THTISWKILN
+703 THAVSWEALN
-713 DNKLIFGTDFQNN
+713 SKNIIFGTTFQNN
-726 RVAYTLRAPSAGNT
+726 GVGYTLRAPSV
-740 YAYGDNGGST
+740 GSSAADSKGVT
-750 PDNNEWDTILKKAN
+750 PQSNEWDKILDKDN
-764 QSTQTNVSDYIK
+764 GYIK
-776 NWEGIWSYGQD
+776 NWSGICSWGQD
-787 TANTSAF
+787 SCMIVDRAV
-794 RQYRTIR
+794 R
-801 GRMISAFS
+801 GYYSGHFWTYYEATYPYPIS
-809 CNMEHKAE
+809 
-817 SLPKYGFRPI
+817 GFRPV
-827 LEILDADTLG
+827 LEALNPDTLG
-837 YDGLKTIVLDLND
+837 SDGLKTVALDLN
-850 GKIGNTTGTVNI
+850 GGSIGDATGTGNI
-862 VVKNSESFTA
+862 VVKNGESFTA

-937 VISYTYGVGATLPT
+937 VISYTYG
-951 ENDIT
+951 E
-956 REGYTFEGWYADSS
+956 
-970 FSGAPVTEISSTDI
+970 
-984 GNKEFYAKWIANI
+984 
-997 YAVTLNT
+997 
-1004 NGGTIASGKDITSYT
+1004 
-1019 YGDGATLPTAND
+1019 GATLPTAND

-1039 EGWYADSSFSGA
+1039 DGWYADSSFSGA
-1051 PVTEISSTDMG
+1051 PVMEISNTDIGNKEFYAKWNANIYAVTLNPNAGTIASGKDITSYTYGNGATLPTSNDMTREGYTFEGWYADSLFSGAPVTEINSTDMG

-1075 PITPGDTVNYI
+1075 PIIPGDTVNYI

-1094 NGYTLEETE
+1094 NGYMLEETE
-1103 YLGGKIGEDVTAEPK
+1103 KLGDKIGANVTAEPK

-1126 PDAVGS
+1126 PDVAGS
-1132 VSMGT
+1132 VTSGT

-1156 TVYTVTV
+1156 TVYNVTV

-1172 AVPVSAT
+1172 AAPASAT
-1179 MGEKITL
+1179 MGGKITL

-1248 IRKDPIK
+1248 IRKDPVR
-1255 GRISSDRGILTG
+1255 GWTSSDRGIITG
-1267 AANSTANDGYSHW
+1267 AANSMANDGYSHW
-1280 MQDDHGWWLRFADN
+1280 MQDAYGWWLRFADN
-1294 SYPKGQKRGTS
+1294 SYPKGQKHGMS
-1305 GSAYAWE
+1305 GIAYMWE

-1324 GYAKTGWLW
+1324 GYAKIGWLR

-1347 GMQTGWVLI
+1347 GMQTGWVRL
-1356 DGVWY
+1356 GGAWY
-1361 YFHPVSDGRRGI
+1361 YFHQVSDGRKGI
-1373 MYAGQK
+1373 MYAGRK

-1390 AWDGKGK
+1390 AWDGKEK